1 MAEGCLF
8 CLDKVLTIKNQQ
20 ESKYILHGYNYEYSC
35 EISFGRNRKKMVP
48 EQCYIVTTKE
58 DEYELEKIEFNEE
71 GKCNYLD
78 VLKKEKF
85 KEVMMETQDERSMY
99 VITNESKLFGAASML
114 YEEPLHEL
122 AEKIGSDLYIL
133 PSSIHEVIA
142 VSADFGSP
150 DEWAE
155 MVYEINMDQVD
166 INDRLS
172 NQVYCYDKD
181 LRTLRLATDTL
192 AGEDIEVT
200 NVEKNRKIH

>member
-78 VLKKEKF
+78 VLKKKI
-85 KEVMMETQDERSMY
+85 QRS
-99 VITNESKLFGAASML
+99 
-114 YEEPLHEL
+114 
-122 AEKIGSDLYIL
+122 
-133 PSSIHEVIA
+133 
-142 VSADFGSP
+142 
-150 DEWAE
+150 
-155 MVYEINMDQVD
+155 
-166 INDRLS
+166 NDGNS
-172 NQVYCYDKD
+172 
-181 LRTLRLATDTL
+181 
-192 AGEDIEVT
+192 G
-200 NVEKNRKIH
+200 

>member
-1 MAEGCLF
+1 
-8 CLDKVLTIKNQQ
+8 
-20 ESKYILHGYNYEYSC
+20 
-35 EISFGRNRKKMVP
+35 
-48 EQCYIVTTKE
+48 
-58 DEYELEKIEFNEE
+58 
-71 GKCNYLD
+71 
-78 VLKKEKF
+78 
-85 KEVMMETQDERSMY
+85 MMETQDERSMY

-114 YEEPLHEL
+114 YEEPLHKL

-150 DEWAE
+150 DELAE